1 MIIHTELIAPIVK
14 IKFKTFML
22 RSSMFYYS
30 DAYII
35 VNGTTTI
42 TGEGADDAVNQVDVR
57 YKGRIFKNSAP
68 FTKLLSE
75 INNTK
80 VDDAQEIDLVMPM
93 YNAIEYSDNCSKT
106 SRSLWQCY
114 RDEPNDI

>member
-1 MIIHTELIAPIVK
+1 MKIHTERIAPIVK

-35 VNGTTTI
+35 VNGTMTI
-42 TGEGADDAVNQVDVR
+42 TGEGADDAVNNEVDVR
-57 YKGRIFKNSAP
+57 CKGLIFKNSAL
-68 FTKLLSE
+68 FTKRLSE

-80 VDDAQEIDLVMPM
+80 VDDAQEIYLVMPM
-93 YNAIEYSDNCSKT
+93 YNVIEYSDNCSKT
-106 SRSLWQCY
+106 SRNL
-114 RDEPNDI
+114 